1 MTTFFGEISE
11 NTQRSRIPQG
21 YMNIR
26 LLAEGAMNGTQ
37 FLPKAVD
44 LRVNECIGECR
55 VGEAALVLKNVMAT
69 EENKE
74 DS

>member
-1 MTTFFGEISE
+1 
-11 NTQRSRIPQG
+11 
-21 YMNIR
+21 MNIR
-26 LLAEGAMNGTQ
+26 LLAEGATNGTQ
-37 FLPKAVD
+37 FLPKAAD
-44 LRVNECIGECR
+44 LRVNEGIGECR

>member
-26 LLAEGAMNGTQ
+26 LLAEGATNGTQ
-37 FLPKAVD
+37 FLPKAAD
-44 LRVNECIGECR
+44 LRVNEGIGECR
-55 VGEAALVLKNVMAT
+55 VGEAALVLKNVVAT